1 MFTPLG
7 AAATDNGATAGG
19 AHAFT
24 ETVSPRSLDL
34 AGLVS
39 SFHGNSPW
47 KRRSVTYTFSASESQ
62 AQTEHDTE
70 TCEDLAEWLERFI
83 PSREELQQRYLLQ
96 PKQSDFIDFLLAD
109 ISEKMHTDQQD
120 YFYKG
125 YYYTILSKIVPY
137 NQMLVCLY
145 DGINEDLYLNAKK
158 VLNAWKSL
166 YRFMLFSMQKNT
178 QDLQTLINKIHS
190 ISKLYFGVK

>member
-83 PSREELQQRYLLQ
+83 PSREELQQRY
-96 PKQSDFIDFLLAD
+96 
-109 ISEKMHTDQQD
+109 EKTRRESGTARVAAPAFWGHT
-120 YFYKG
+120 
-125 YYYTILSKIVPY
+125 P
-137 NQMLVCLY
+137 
-145 DGINEDLYLNAKK
+145 
-158 VLNAWKSL
+158 
-166 YRFMLFSMQKNT
+166 QKR
-178 QDLQTLINKIHS
+178 
-190 ISKLYFGVK
+190 